1 VRLAPEKGPPEAP
14 PETQNIASRDQRL
27 DLDVRI
33 ENDVAKNVTVLCNF
47 ANDRRRS
54 PGADLG

>member
-47 ANDRRRS
+47 ANDRRR
-54 PGADLG
+54 